1 MIRIGKSSAVYCLTL
16 ILIPGALLMSL
27 LRRRKLDWLVGIGVL
42 VGCGSLGFGLTFGH
56 AEGDTHMRIGRWVL
70 AVAQLPVILLFYE
83 PIRQVSLGRWRRA
96 VGWLIAFLP
105 VSAALASIILL
116 YYAANS
122 FYALQPSE
130 KYSTAGWYTIGLWGA
145 YLTGVMML
153 VVAVGRSVL
162 RAVQRYRERCRLVTH
177 G

>member
-1 MIRIGKSSAVYCLTL
+1 
-16 ILIPGALLMSL
+16 
-27 LRRRKLDWLVGIGVL
+27 
-42 VGCGSLGFGLTFGH
+42 
-56 AEGDTHMRIGRWVL
+56 MRIGRLVL

-96 VGWLIAFLP
+96 VGWLIAIVL
-105 VSAALASIILL
+105 VSTALASILLL

-122 FYALQPSE
+122 FYALQPNE
-130 KYSTAGWYTIGLWGA
+130 KYSTVGWYTIGLWGA
-145 YLTGVMML
+145 YVTGVMML

-162 RAVQRYRERCRLVTH
+162 RVVQRHRERSRPVTH